1 MVVIEGMNP
10 VMMWGGFILLII
22 IFLALDLGVFNRKKH
37 EPSLKESLVWCVVW
51 FSLAMLFNLFIWY
64 KGGHQA
70 GLEFFTGYLIEL
82 SLSVD
87 NLFVML
93 IIFTTF
99 QVNPIY
105 QHRVLFWGILGAVV
119 MRGVFIIA
127 GTAVV
132 AKFSWILYLF
142 AVFLVYTGLTLFF
155 KKDDDKFNPNESF
168 AVKLVRRIVP
178 VSANPSEGKFF
189 TKENGKFT
197 VTIIFVALVV
207 IEFSDVIFAFDSIP
221 AIFGIT
227 LDPYIIFTS
236 NMFAILGLRS
246 LYFVLHKAHK
256 YFGLLSMALATILTF
271 IGLKMLLVHYVEV
284 PIFLSLGVII
294 GVLAI
299 NMVASVVIQRI
310 KNRTPKHK
318 KIIQL

>member
-1 MVVIEGMNP
+1 MVIIAGMNP
-10 VMMWGGFILLII
+10 YLMWGGFLLLII
-22 IFLALDLGVFNRKKH
+22 IFLTLDLGIFNRKKH
-37 EPSLKESLVWCVVW
+37 EPSLKESLIWCFVW

-99 QVNPIY
+99 QVNPKY
-105 QHRVLFWGILGAVV
+105 QHRVLFWGILGAVI

-132 AKFSWILYLF
+132 ARFSWILYLF
-142 AVFLVYTGLTLFF
+142 ALFLVYTGITLFI
-155 KKDDDKFNPNESF
+155 KNEDDKFDPNESF
-168 AVKLVRRIVP
+168 AVKLLRRIVP
-178 VSANPSEGKFF
+178 VSCKPSEGRFF
-189 TKENGKFT
+189 IKENGKYA

-271 IGLKMLLVHYVEV
+271 IGLKMLLAHYVEV

-299 NMVASVVIQRI
+299 NMVASVAFQRI
-310 KNRTPKHK
+310 KNQPKHK